1 MTRRYLELSLEDRER
16 LADLGLRLETDADQI
31 ISSVAAALADA
42 EELTD
47 VLPPGDLAVQL
58 RPALVAYLAS
68 LKDNQVE
75 AYLERISTRI
85 RERAESGV
93 TLEGMVVA
101 VMAFEAAV
109 TQLIRGYYRDDA
121 FLDAVRGAFL
131 KFNHIVLTTATSAY
145 LAGKEETIL
154 AQQKAMLAL
163 STPVVEI
170 WEGVLALPLVG
181 TIDTA
186 RARQITQS
194 LLRTIQDTQAHVVIL
209 DISGV
214 PLVDTKVANHLIKTI
229 RAARLLGARGIVV
242 GISPEIADTLI
253 ALDITFEGIETY
265 FSLRQGLEAV
275 LRQRGL
281 TVVSGGGRQ

>member
-16 LADLGLRLETDADQI
+16 LADLGSRLEPDADRVV
-31 ISSVAAALADA
+31 SSVATALSDA

-93 TLEGMVVA
+93 PLEGMVVA

-131 KFNHIVLTTATSAY
+131 KFNHIVLTTAASAY
-145 LAGKEETIL
+145 LSGKEETIL

-170 WEGVLALPLVG
+170 WEGILALPLVG

-186 RARQITQS
+186 RAKQITQS
-194 LLRTIQDTQAHVVIL
+194 LLRTIQETQAHVVIL